1 MPERITRP
9 VTGTS
14 SVTDALELVNGVAPE
29 EFDRVA
35 ALLGRLDDRLRS
47 FPAGAVKLHLSVKQ
61 RDLPGQRATLE
72 ASIEGLHR
80 IAATSDRPDFEAAI
94 AEVRDDLIRQI
105 TDTKN
110 RAEPRNNR
118 ARRETL

>member
-1 MPERITRP
+1 MT
-9 VTGTS
+9 TS
-14 SVTDALELVNGVAPE
+14 SVAEALELVNGVAPE

-35 ALLGRLDDRLRS
+35 VLLERLDERLRS

-72 ASIEGLHR
+72 ASIDGQPR
-80 IAATSDRPDFEAAI
+80 IAATSDRPDFEAAM

-105 TDTKN
+105 TDIKN
-110 RAEPRNNR
+110 RTEPRNSR

>member
-1 MPERITRP
+1 MT
-9 VTGTS
+9 TS
-14 SVTDALELVNGVAPE
+14 SVADALEFIDGVSPE

-35 ALLGRLDDRLRS
+35 ALMGRLDDRLRS
-47 FPAGAVKLHLSVKQ
+47 FPAGAVKLLLGIKQ
-61 RDLPGQRATLE
+61 RGRPGQRTTLE
-72 ASIEGLHR
+72 ALIEGHQHR
-80 IAATSDRPDFEAAI
+80 IVATSARADFEAAI